1 MKKTVFTFVVFL
13 VPFICFAEQR
23 AVTDKGEEVIL
34 YDDGRWEYVGRDG
47 DDRGAIEVN
56 DREFAKPQNAT
67 FLLKSKR
74 NNIGLWLDPTKWRFK
89 DAQSNKD
96 AEYELSLKGQDLYGM
111 ILTEKIEMPLESLVN
126 IAFQNAEAVAPDV
139 QIINREYRIVNG
151 NKVIQMQMNGT
162 MEGIKFV
169 YYGYY
174 ISNKEG
180 STQILTYTSQGLF
193 DQFHDEMEELLN
205 GLVIL
210 E

>member
-1 MKKTVFTFVVFL
+1 MKKTVFTCVVFL

-47 DDRGAIEVN
+47 DDGGAIKVN
-56 DREFAKPQNAT
+56 DREFTKPENAT

-74 NNIGLWLDPTKWRFK
+74 NNIGLWLDSKKWRFK

-111 ILTEKIEMPLESLVN
+111 ILTEKIETPLESLVN